1 MWDSVHHWNHY
12 QDKLRQWRVYVSNT
26 CLDDIVLSVE
36 EMRESTLAEFKR
48 EVTNDGHPNLTLQ
61 HTTKEVFWIGDCHKN
76 ERLSTWQ
83 NSNSYLKVKIKFS
96 RLIKT
101 AFGSW
106 VNFFDNNNVIKD
118 YILGGWQLKWGV
130 S

>member
-1 MWDSVHHWNHY
+1 M
-12 QDKLRQWRVYVSNT
+12 YVSNT

-76 ERLSTWQ
+76 ERLST
-83 NSNSYLKVKIKFS
+83 
-96 RLIKT
+96 
-101 AFGSW
+101 
-106 VNFFDNNNVIKD
+106 
-118 YILGGWQLKWGV
+118 
-130 S
+130 